1 MSGETVRF
9 NCILSQ
15 STKINFVL
23 AYQDQLV
30 ESEPIQKYIEE
41 RLRNSTYMS
50 TKDYEVEQT
59 TRLTPETFTL

>member
-1 MSGETVRF
+1 MNQLT
-9 NCILSQ
+9 Q
-15 STKINFVL
+15 INFVL
-23 AYQDQLV
+23 AYQGQLV

-41 RLRNSTYMS
+41 RLRNSTYMN